1 MTENTLIIRP
11 ATRQDLNAI
20 GTLHRTVA
28 RISQGIARTES
39 ELTNAYFTDLFH
51 TVEKHGL
58 MLIAVDAAGQII
70 GEIHAAKSGL
80 TIFDHNLIGLTIVVH
95 PDVQGKGIGK
105 QLFSAF
111 LTDVQRRFPEVRRVE
126 LESRAS
132 NEKST
137 GLYRSMGFVDEGRM
151 KNKTRNADGSFEDSL
166 LMAWYGPQTETGQQ
180 ALANKDINR
189 QTR

>member
-1 MTENTLIIRP
+1 MKIHN
-11 ATRQDLNAI
+11 ATRPDLDAI

-39 ELTNAYFTDLFH
+39 ELIDTYFTDLFD
-51 TVEKHGL
+51 TVEKQGI
-58 MLIAVDAAGQII
+58 MLVAVDAAGQII

-80 TIFDHNLIGLTIVVH
+80 TIFDHNLIGLTIAVH
-95 PDVQGKGIGK
+95 PDEQGKGIGK

-132 NEKST
+132 NQKSI
-137 GLYRSMGFVDEGRM
+137 GLYHSMGFVEEGRM

-166 LMAWYGPQTETGQQ
+166 LMAWYKPE
-180 ALANKDINR
+180 
-189 QTR
+189 